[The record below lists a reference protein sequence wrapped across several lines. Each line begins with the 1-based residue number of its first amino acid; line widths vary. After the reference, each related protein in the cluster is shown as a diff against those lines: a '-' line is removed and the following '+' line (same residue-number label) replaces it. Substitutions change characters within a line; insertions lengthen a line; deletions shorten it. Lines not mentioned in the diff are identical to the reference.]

1 MTPDTGHAHADRQG
15 YINVFAACVQV
26 NICNDPLLIS
36 ESESLQTSLGESDQD
51 ISMLSILSSSLEW
64 EWECTSSEMFI
75 FADKLDNDCAATFY
89 IQSDM

>member
-51 ISMLSILSSSLEW
+51 ISMLSIVKLQLNSQLHVHSKSIQLISELSW
-64 EWECTSSEMFI
+64 R
-75 FADKLDNDCAATFY
+75 
-89 IQSDM
+89 